1 MESRKTKPRAVIWDL
16 DGTLSDDRARAHFV
30 EVERGKERDW
40 KSYFDAIGED
50 PPIAAS
56 MEVLRAMHA
65 AGIRIVFLTGRP
77 DHTRRTT
84 LRWLKA
90 NGLTEY
96 DRLVMRPPGEFRPA
110 GRFKVDEVEKLRR
123 EYELVCAFEDRIDVA
138 DALREAGVPVFLYGG
153 GALAAAEALEALDA
167 DQDELVEEKEKR
179 EEAERPA
186 RKPARAAAAPPRAK
200 PAVKSTAARKA
211 AERGKARAA
220 RTASRKRDGKK

>member
-30 EVERGKERDW
+30 EVERGKQRDW

-84 LRWLKA
+84 QRWLKA

-179 EEAERPA
+179 DERERPA
-186 RKPARAAAAPPRAK
+186 RKPARAASAPPRPKAT
-200 PAVKSTAARKA
+200 VARKA

-220 RTASRKRDGKK
+220 KSVARKGEGKGKK